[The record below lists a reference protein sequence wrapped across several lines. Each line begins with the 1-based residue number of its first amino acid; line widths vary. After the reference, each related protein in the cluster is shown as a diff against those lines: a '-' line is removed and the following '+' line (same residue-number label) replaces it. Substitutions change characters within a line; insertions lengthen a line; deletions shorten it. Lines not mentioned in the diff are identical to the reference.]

1 MHLHGPGRAKDSPC
15 FREAQLGGGFNGTD
29 RRLHTSAA
37 QSADAITG
45 STLLTPSPS
54 SVLLD
59 RTSKMGGGGI
69 GKAMIFSL
77 SSHLSLHQKQSP

>member
-1 MHLHGPGRAKDSPC
+1 MRLHGPAVPKTARVSGRP
-15 FREAQLGGGFNGTD
+15 GGFNGRD